1 MFNEQYGEG
10 PKARELYKQ
19 AQQDSRLV
27 NAAIAA
33 IAAYLARTDL
43 TGSERSEAQQKL
55 DELKRRFN
63 L

>member
-1 MFNEQYGEG
+1 MFDEKYGDK
-10 PKARELYKQ
+10 PRELYQ
-19 AQQDSRLV
+19 EVQQDLQGTK
-27 NAAIAA
+27 AAIAA